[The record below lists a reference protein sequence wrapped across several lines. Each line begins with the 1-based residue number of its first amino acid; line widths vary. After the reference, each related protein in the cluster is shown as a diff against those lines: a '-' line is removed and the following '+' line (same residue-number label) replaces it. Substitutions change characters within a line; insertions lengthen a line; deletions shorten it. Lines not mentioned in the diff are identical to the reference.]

1 MTGSPM
7 LFIGVGAAAVLLMVL
22 LVVLAVWMIV
32 HFHEVRE
39 LKDVSDRHR
48 ETKDSI
54 DALKRLTMAAIDQRQ
69 RVEKDVVDLK
79 VRVHDLDSRVKDLE
93 NL

>member
-1 MTGSPM
+1 MTGEPM
-7 LFIGVGAAAVLLMVL
+7 LFVGVGASVVLLMVL
-22 LVVLAVWMIV
+22 LVVLAVWFIV

-39 LKDVSDRHR
+39 LKDTTAKHQ

-69 RVEKDVVDLK
+69 RMEKDVVDLK
-79 VRVHDLDSRVKDLE
+79 VKVHDLDSRVKDLE
-93 NL
+93 NP